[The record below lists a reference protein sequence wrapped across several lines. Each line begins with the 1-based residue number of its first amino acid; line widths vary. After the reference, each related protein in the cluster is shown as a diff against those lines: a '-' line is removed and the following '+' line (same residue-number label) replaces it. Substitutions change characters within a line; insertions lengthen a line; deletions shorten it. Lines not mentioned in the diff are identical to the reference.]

1 MIYRM
6 ISCLVVYICDQGLEQ
21 LTHSELLTQSMITKV
36 VTVVTT
42 RCVFIVQCLEAKR
55 KAVG

>member
-1 MIYRM
+1 
-6 ISCLVVYICDQGLEQ
+6 
-21 LTHSELLTQSMITKV
+21 LLTQSMITKV

-55 KAVG
+55 KVVG

>member
-1 MIYRM
+1 MQFM
-6 ISCLVVYICDQGLEQ
+6 DSK
-21 LTHSELLTQSMITKV
+21 LLTQSMITKV

-55 KAVG
+55 KVVG